1 MGTGLL
7 IGTGLALKTAGPGAI
22 LVAYGA
28 IGFVVY
34 MVMTALGEIASFIPL
49 PGFANYGK
57 RYADEALGFACG
69 IVYLI
74 KYLVLPANQLT
85 AGALTMQYWVSRD
98 RVNPGFGLQCFL
110 LSLHSLIFLVSKCLV
125 KSNSGCQY

>member
-1 MGTGLL
+1 MVPL
-7 IGTGLALKTAGPGAI
+7 
-22 LVAYGA
+22 
-28 IGFVVY
+28 GFVVY

-85 AGALTMQYWVSRD
+85 AGALTMQYWVSRSSESG
-98 RVNPGFGLQCFL
+98 VW
-110 LSLHSLIFLVSKCLV
+110 ITVFLVVITFINFLGV
-125 KSNSGCQY
+125 KVFGEIDSGCQY